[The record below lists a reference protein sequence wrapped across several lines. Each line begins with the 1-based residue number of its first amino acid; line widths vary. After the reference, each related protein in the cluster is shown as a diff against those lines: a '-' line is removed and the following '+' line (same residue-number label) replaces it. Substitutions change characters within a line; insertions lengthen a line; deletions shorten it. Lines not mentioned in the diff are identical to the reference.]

1 MNTLT
6 SAVPA
11 AAARLRAR
19 LAAVQLLAG
28 IGMFAGAAPAQAET
42 LVRLYSYPQGTYGQ
56 VAAVSLQKLVAQHSK
71 GLRIESLPA
80 AGREQY
86 VDYANASPDK
96 RKLMILTM
104 SHIEP
109 ALGVQGQLPWDKAV
123 PPMKALMTFAP
134 NSAVALFTNDP
145 SVKTI
150 ADLAGKKV
158 DIGLPG
164 SYVHNS
170 QAALLKAAG
179 IADKVQALP
188 SVSISQGW
196 QRLGDKAVDVTGAG
210 IIDMRLL
217 PPGPSDVAKK
227 NKVYMI
233 HVPPALFE
241 KAQAEGAPLFPLPVK
256 KGAFRESYKLDYDVA
271 REATGTLAPAFTPG
285 FWVSAN
291 MPEPIA
297 YEIMKAALKNIDQ
310 FGKDHALGKL
320 LKDQIGHMTVAREA
334 FHPGARRAYDE
345 FRFSYGLEGMKAQA
359 KR

>member
-1 MNTLT
+1 MKRLT
-6 SAVPA
+6 SAMPA
-11 AAARLRAR
+11 LAARFHVRTAM
-19 LAAVQLLAG
+19 QLLASVG
-28 IGMFAGAAPAQAET
+28 ILVSGAAAQAET
-42 LVRLYSYPQGTYGQ
+42 LLRLYSYPQGTYGQ

-86 VDYANASPDK
+86 VDYANASPEK

-104 SHIEP
+104 SHLEP
-109 ALGVQGQLPWDKAV
+109 ALGATGQLPWDKAV

-134 NSAVALFTNDP
+134 NSAVALFTHDP
-145 SVKTI
+145 SIKTI

-164 SYVHNS
+164 SYVYNA

-179 IADKVQALP
+179 IAEKVQALP

-196 QRLGDKAVDVTGAG
+196 QRLGDKVVDVTGAG

-217 PPGPSDVAKK
+217 PPGPSDFTKR
-227 NKVYMI
+227 NKVYMV

-241 KAQAEGAPLFPLPVK
+241 KAREMGTPLFPLPVT
-256 KGAFRESYKLDYDVA
+256 KGAFKESYQLDYDVA
-271 REATGTLAPAFTPG
+271 RESAGTLAPAFTPG
-285 FWVSAN
+285 FWVSAD
-291 MPEPIA
+291 MPEQVA
-297 YEIMKAALKNIDQ
+297 YEIVKIALKNIDQ

-320 LKDQIGHMTVAREA
+320 LKDQIGHMTVARES
-334 FHPGARRAYDE
+334 FHPGARRAYE
-345 FRFSYGLEGMKAQA
+345 EMGFSYGLEGMKT
-359 KR
+359 KSKH